1 MSLLKV
7 YHRCTQRFQPVLR
20 MFEHWRWNLQLQPS
34 KATHMDQHPFR
45 QQCVCGF
52 EFQVGIFFV
61 SLESLLSS
69 LRFSFHNLRTRSLH
83 RIRSLQ
89 YTLFRTRWDISGVRN
104 TIFGAHNGPFNLA
117 KVPVFKWP
125 KMGLRMAES
134 ENGDHFFMPQNGEID
149 IVLCVYQFWVGFWLI
164 FGCFLPFFLE
174 HGHKTKSVVLQQMC
188 LDKKLK
194 KTNKQTKF

>member
-7 YHRCTQRFQPVLR
+7 YHRNTQRFQPVLR

-34 KATHMDQHPFR
+34 KATHMDQHPVR

-89 YTLFRTRWDISGVRN
+89 YTLFWTRWDISGVRN

-117 KVPVFKWP
+117 KVPDFKWP

-149 IVLCVYQFWVGFWLI
+149 IVLCVYQFWVGFMPI
-164 FGCFLPFFLE
+164 KKFGSFLAVFCRFSLST
-174 HGHKTKSVVLQQMC
+174 GT
-188 LDKKLK
+188 KLK
-194 KTNKQTKF
+194 VSFYSRRCA